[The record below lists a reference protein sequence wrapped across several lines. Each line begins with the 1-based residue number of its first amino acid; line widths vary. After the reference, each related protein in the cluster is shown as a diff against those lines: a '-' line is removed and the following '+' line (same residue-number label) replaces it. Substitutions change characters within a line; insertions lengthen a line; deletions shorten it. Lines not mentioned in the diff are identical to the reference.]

1 MAFSFYSGAFGCP
14 ALECVQDLSARQS
27 NSETI
32 QDLSFSLKIFL
43 KGSASSSR
51 EILLDVPS

>member
-32 QDLSFSLKIFL
+32 QDLSFNLKIFL
-43 KGSASSSR
+43 KESAR
-51 EILLDVPS
+51 EILLDVLS